1 MLSGS
6 LLSSRMA
13 AVHVFRRGGGQRHGH
28 RPAAQPGAG
37 LGGDRSGLLVGEG
50 DQGEQRPST
59 VYVHIP
65 YFIQPRLKKI

>member
-6 LLSSRMA
+6 LLGSGIA

-37 LGGDRSGLLVGEG
+37 LDGDRSGLLVGEG
-50 DQGEQRPST
+50 DQGE
-59 VYVHIP
+59 H
-65 YFIQPRLKKI
+65 